1 MTASVQFT
9 QHVHAAISAHAPSV
23 PLSVQPSAYRA
34 AVAAGAV
41 PVDIRSHRKRTL
53 DGALIG
59 ALAVEA
65 TEVLDL
71 LTPGSPKALR
81 TATHDRRWILVSD
94 DGHEAEWLAWHLQAR
109 GVTGAVFVVGGFTR
123 LRRDRINGSISDAEL
138 AMFSAH

>member
-1 MTASVQFT
+1 MTASVQLT
-9 QHVHAAISAHAPSV
+9 PHVHAPISAHAPSA
-23 PLSVQPSAYRA
+23 PLSVQPTAYRA

-81 TATHDRRWILVSD
+81 SATHDRRWILVSD

-109 GVTGAVFVVGGFTR
+109 GVTNAVFVVGGFRR
-123 LRRDRINGSISDAEL
+123 LRREGINGQISAGEL
-138 AMFSAH
+138 AVFSAH